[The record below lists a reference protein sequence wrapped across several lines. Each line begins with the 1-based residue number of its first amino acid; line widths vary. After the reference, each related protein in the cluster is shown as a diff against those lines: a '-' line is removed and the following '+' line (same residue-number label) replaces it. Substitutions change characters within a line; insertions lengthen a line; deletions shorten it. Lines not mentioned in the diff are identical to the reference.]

1 MLFRSV
7 LGGERKT
14 SGLLSKAKI
23 ARLEKNEKQ
32 GKKGPVDNFMEA
44 VKTKAATEI
53 SKMPVTKI
61 GSIAEDLKKADY
73 KKYMNP
79 ENLSVYKKIKE
90 VKTSVDQ
97 KKDTLQKDIEALKI
111 QERAAEIQKKATGL
125 KGIKVASVADI
136 PAAQRAIQEA
146 ASVKADIENLN
157 NDIQK
162 AKKDAESF
170 YAYSTGAFS
179 EIQKAKDADVNT
191 ILEKCNIKALNA
203 ENLEKA
209 LIGPVWLD
217 RLTGVMNFMKLVER
231 YMPPKNKK
239 TLAIKRLHGR
249 DIIFIADPQPGF
261 WIKSISFSSKAPQP
275 DTYAVTGK
283 ISDITTEQA
292 ITRKPTLLE
301 LYVKNGGQSATIK
314 GKLDHINETNDE
326 LSFKINGLPGKLFSL
341 DKVEYGN
348 IKLEKSAV
356 NIDAAILNTASEM
369 TIQGALGIYGIVFS
383 AADKED
389 IVYQAVSTIDAI
401 NLKVSAKQEDGG
413 FDMSVS
419 SDILERL
426 KKNLAK
432 LYGKKLEEI
441 KAKVNKEIEAKV
453 NGELENLKK
462 ELVDKANNVKK
473 QLSADTS
480 KYNVANKELEGG
492 LAGINKEIQKAQ
504 NKGASEVFKG
514 LKGLFK

>member
-1 MLFRSV
+1 M
-7 LGGERKT
+7 
-14 SGLLSKAKI
+14 
-23 ARLEKNEKQ
+23 
-32 GKKGPVDNFMEA
+32 
-44 VKTKAATEI
+44 
-53 SKMPVTKI
+53 
-61 GSIAEDLKKADY
+61 
-73 KKYMNP
+73 
-79 ENLSVYKKIKE
+79 
-90 VKTSVDQ
+90 
-97 KKDTLQKDIEALKI
+97 
-111 QERAAEIQKKATGL
+111 
-125 KGIKVASVADI
+125 
-136 PAAQRAIQEA
+136 
-146 ASVKADIENLN
+146 
-157 NDIQK
+157 
-162 AKKDAESF
+162 
-170 YAYSTGAFS
+170 
-179 EIQKAKDADVNT
+179 
-191 ILEKCNIKALNA
+191 
-203 ENLEKA
+203 
-209 LIGPVWLD
+209 
-217 RLTGVMNFMKLVER
+217 
-231 YMPPKNKK
+231 
-239 TLAIKRLHGR
+239 
-249 DIIFIADPQPGF
+249 
-261 WIKSISFSSKAPQP
+261 
-275 DTYAVTGK
+275 
-283 ISDITTEQA
+283 
-292 ITRKPTLLE
+292 
-301 LYVKNGGQSATIK
+301 
-314 GKLDHINETNDE
+314 
-326 LSFKINGLPGKLFSL
+326 
-341 DKVEYGN
+341 EYGN